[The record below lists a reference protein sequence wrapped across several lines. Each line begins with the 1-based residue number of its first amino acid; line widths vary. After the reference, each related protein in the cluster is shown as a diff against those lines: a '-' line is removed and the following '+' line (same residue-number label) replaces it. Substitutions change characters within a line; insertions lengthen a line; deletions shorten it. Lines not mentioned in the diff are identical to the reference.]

1 MKKTAKKL
9 MPIPEGYVVL
19 TKESTSV
26 KSQWI
31 EQENIRHFRLAEYAD
46 GTTALYR
53 VYHGKDLNHDYES
66 VLVQKLYCLH
76 CGEPLTPDLDSVTG
90 IPDLYNYHCTACG
103 RSIEIS
109 KEDY

>member
-31 EQENIRHFRLAEYAD
+31 EQENNRQQEGY
-46 GTTALYR
+46 
-53 VYHGKDLNHDYES
+53 
-66 VLVQKLYCLH
+66 
-76 CGEPLTPDLDSVTG
+76 
-90 IPDLYNYHCTACG
+90 
-103 RSIEIS
+103 
-109 KEDY
+109 

>member
-53 VYHGKDLNHDYES
+53 VYHGGDLNHDYES

-76 CGEPLTPDLDSVTG
+76 CGEPLTPDLGSVTG
-90 IPDLYNYHCTACG
+90 IPDLYNYHWV
-103 RSIEIS
+103 S
-109 KEDY
+109 

>member
-31 EQENIRHFRLAEYAD
+31 EQENNCHFRLAEYAD

-53 VYHGKDLNHDYES
+53 VYPGKDLNHDYES
-66 VLVQKLYCLH
+66 VLVQN
-76 CGEPLTPDLDSVTG
+76 EPVDPNQLNWH
-90 IPDLYNYHCTACG
+90 Y
-103 RSIEIS
+103 RIS
-109 KEDY
+109 KKSKAFALEVW